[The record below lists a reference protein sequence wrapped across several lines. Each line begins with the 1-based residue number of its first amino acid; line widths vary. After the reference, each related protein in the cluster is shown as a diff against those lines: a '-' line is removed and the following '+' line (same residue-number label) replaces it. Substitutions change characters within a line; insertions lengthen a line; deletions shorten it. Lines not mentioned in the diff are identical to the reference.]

1 MLSNWKFD
9 HIGVAV
15 PEIEGTAAVYKAAGY
30 TQTEPVYDPIQNV
43 DICFLT
49 KEGMPKVELLAPPH
63 THTHTHTHTGAEGN
77 SPVQQILDKI
87 GVTPYHT
94 CYEVENIE
102 DAVAEL
108 RKMRYIVVR
117 KPEPAIAFDNRRV
130 CFLYNKQVGLIEIV
144 ER

>member
-43 DICFLT
+43 CICFLE
-49 KEGMPKVELLAPPH
+49 KEGMPKVELLAPSH
-63 THTHTHTHTGAEGN
+63 THTHSEGN
-77 SPVQQILDKI
+77 SPVQQILDKM

-94 CYEVENIE
+94 CYEGENIK

-108 RKMRYIVVR
+108 CKMRYIVVR

-130 CFLYNKQVGLIEIV
+130 CFFYNKQVGLIEIV
-144 ER
+144 EK

>member
-1 MLSNWKFD
+1 MLSYWKFD

-43 DICFLT
+43 HVCFLS
-49 KEGMPKVELLAPPH
+49 KEGMPKVELLAPH
-63 THTHTHTHTGAEGN
+63 DSS
-77 SPVQQILDKI
+77 SPVQQTLDKM
-87 GVTPYHT
+87 GVTSYHT

-144 ER
+144 EK

>member
-1 MLSNWKFD
+1 MLKDWKFE

-15 PEIEGTAAVYKAAGY
+15 PEIEPTAKVYVEAGY

-43 DICFLT
+43 HICFLS
-49 KEGMPKVELLAPPH
+49 KDGMPTVELLAPH
-63 THTHTHTHTGAEGN
+63 DST
-77 SPVQQILDKI
+77 SPIQKTLDKM

-94 CYEVENIE
+94 CYEVESIE
-102 DAVAEL
+102 EAITEL
-108 RKMRYIVVR
+108 RKLRYIVVR
-117 KPEPAIAFDNRRV
+117 KPEPAVAFEGKRV

>member
-15 PEIEGTAAVYKAAGY
+15 PEIEETATVYKEAGY
-30 TQTEPVYDPIQNV
+30 TQTESVYDPIQNV
-43 DICFLT
+43 NICFLI

-63 THTHTHTHTGAEGN
+63 THTHTGVEGN
-77 SPVQQILDKI
+77 SPVQQILDKM

-94 CYEVENIE
+94 CYEVDDIE